1 MPTIAQ
7 KRRLFDASSQGYE
20 PDPYFNDVKLL
31 LGFDY
36 RETGTTF
43 KDFSKNN
50 HTIQADGAAAIS
62 FDASKFGVSSA
73 SFDGSNSGLK
83 ISNTSALDLSYTP
96 YTCETWVY
104 LKSASIYVTIF
115 GKQIAGE
122 SGYSLWLVDMAPSI
136 GLNGNYF
143 NALSAT
149 QLNLNQW
156 YHIAIVDDGSGTKL
170 YVNGSEVAATTERN
184 TTASDSFFIVGQNV
198 VPDMWDA
205 KYTLN
210 GYLQELRI
218 TKGVARYTSNFIP
231 PTRPFYRGL

>member
-20 PDPYFNDVKLL
+20 PDPYSNNVELL

-43 KDFSKNN
+43 RDFSKNK
-50 HTIQADGAAAIS
+50 HTIQVDGAAAIS
-62 FDASKFGVSSA
+62 FDASKFGVSSG
-73 SFDGSNSGLK
+73 SFNGINAGLI
-83 ISNTSALDLSYTP
+83 ISNTNALNLSNTP
-96 YTCETWVY
+96 YTCEAWVY
-104 LKSASIYVTIF
+104 LKSTPIYVTIF
-115 GKQIAGE
+115 GKQEAAL
-122 SGYSLWLVDMAPSI
+122 SGYSLWLISGRPAI
-136 GLNGNYF
+136 GLNGGYN
-143 NALSAT
+143 NAESST
-149 QLNLNQW
+149 SLNLNQW

-218 TKGVARYTSNFIP
+218 TKGVARYTSSFTP
-231 PTRPFYRGL
+231 PIMPFPRG